1 MILAEKIMSLRK
13 KNGWSQEELAEQL
26 NVSRQSV
33 SKWESGSSIPDLEK
47 IIKMSQIF
55 SVSTDY
61 LLKDNDNDE
70 EPEVTYETESEPDKD
85 VRTISMEFATEYMD
99 TVKNAR
105 GKIAAGVATC
115 ILSPL
120 VLLIL
125 AALSEIP
132 TSGVSEGLAVGV
144 GVSVLL
150 ILVASAV
157 LLFVTEGM
165 KLSKYEFLEQEEIA
179 LKYGVEAN
187 VLRKKEAFDPTFR
200 LSISIGVILCI
211 ISAIPVIIAGAMR
224 ASDLVCV
231 ICVCVLLVFV
241 AGAVLL
247 FITAGMVH
255 DSFLKLLQ
263 EEEYS
268 VEKKKVAKKYNG
280 IIGAYWLIM
289 VAIYLGWSFYTNK
302 WDFTWIIWP
311 VAGVLFAAIMGILR
325 TIDGNKSN

>member
-105 GKIAAGVATC
+105 GKIAAGVAIC

>member
-1 MILAEKIMSLRK
+1 
-13 KNGWSQEELAEQL
+13 
-26 NVSRQSV
+26 
-33 SKWESGSSIPDLEK
+33 
-47 IIKMSQIF
+47 
-55 SVSTDY
+55 
-61 LLKDNDNDE
+61 
-70 EPEVTYETESEPDKD
+70 
-85 VRTISMEFATEYMD
+85 
-99 TVKNAR
+99 
-105 GKIAAGVATC
+105 
-115 ILSPL
+115 
-120 VLLIL
+120 
-125 AALSEIP
+125 
-132 TSGVSEGLAVGV
+132 
-144 GVSVLL
+144 
-150 ILVASAV
+150 
-157 LLFVTEGM
+157 
-165 KLSKYEFLEQEEIA
+165 
-179 LKYGVEAN
+179 
-187 VLRKKEAFDPTFR
+187 
-200 LSISIGVILCI
+200 
-211 ISAIPVIIAGAMR
+211 MR

-325 TIDGNKSN
+325 TIDGNKNN

>member
-1 MILAEKIMSLRK
+1 MKRT
-13 KNGWSQEELAEQL
+13 
-26 NVSRQSV
+26 
-33 SKWESGSSIPDLEK
+33 
-47 IIKMSQIF
+47 IIGAALLLCGTIG
-55 SVSTDY
+55 VSTQRVIDAIFTANDWQLSHSGFN
-61 LLKDNDNDE
+61 LL
-70 EPEVTYETESEPDKD
+70 YG
-85 VRTISMEFATEYMD
+85 ISLTA
-99 TVKNAR
+99 
-105 GKIAAGVATC
+105 
-115 ILSPL
+115 L
-120 VLLIL
+120 V
-125 AALSEIP
+125 
-132 TSGVSEGLAVGV
+132 
-144 GVSVLL
+144 
-150 ILVASAV
+150 
-157 LLFVTEGM
+157 
-165 KLSKYEFLEQEEIA
+165 
-179 LKYGVEAN
+179 
-187 VLRKKEAFDPTFR
+187 
-200 LSISIGVILCI
+200 IGVILCI

-325 TIDGNKSN
+325 TIDGNKNN